1 MPARGSSNDTQ
12 LEPRPRGRPQ
22 RAAARDEIVEA
33 TLELLAER
41 GFQAT
46 TIDAIAARAGV
57 GRNTIYRR
65 WQAKEEL
72 FVDAIHELTADIDA
86 VQGDDLYSLLL
97 EWIREFGRICADPL
111 FGRILPGVLG
121 EAQRNPAF
129 ASAYADR
136 VVRPRRQALV
146 RLLTDAREQGELRE
160 GADVEQV
167 ADLLAG
173 PPFIRL
179 LPLGLPDV
187 TEHYA
192 EDLLETIWHGIEP

>member
-1 MPARGSSNDTQ
+1 VAARADSSDTQ
-12 LEPRPRGRPQ
+12 LEPRPRGRPP

-41 GFQAT
+41 GFQST
-46 TIDAIAARAGV
+46 TIDAIASRAGV

-72 FVDAIHELTADIDA
+72 FVDAIYELTADLDA
-86 VQGDDLYSLLL
+86 VEGEDLYSLLL
-97 EWIREFGRICADPL
+97 EWIRDFARIFADPL

-129 ASAYADR
+129 AQAYADR
-136 VVRPRRQALV
+136 VVRPRRRALV
-146 RLLTDAREQGELRE
+146 RLLTQAREEGELRQ
-160 GADVEQV
+160 GADVEHI

-173 PPFIRL
+173 PPFVRL
-179 LPLGLPDV
+179 LPLGLPPV

-192 EDLLETIWHGIEP
+192 EDLLETIWRGVKP